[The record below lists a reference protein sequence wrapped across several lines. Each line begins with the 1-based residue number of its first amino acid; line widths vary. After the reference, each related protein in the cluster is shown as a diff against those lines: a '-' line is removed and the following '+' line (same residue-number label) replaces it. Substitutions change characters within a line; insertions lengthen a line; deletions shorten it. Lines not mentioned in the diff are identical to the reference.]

1 MHDRAQGFSM
11 HSIDIKRKHSLEH
24 KKAKTAVQHVADH
37 VSEKF
42 GIEYAWEGDTLHF
55 QRSGV
60 DGHIKVNPKSIH
72 VIADLGFFLSALKS
86 PMEREINRYLD
97 EEFS

>member
-1 MHDRAQGFSM
+1 M
-11 HSIDIKRKHSLEH
+11 HSIDIKRTHSLTH
-24 KKAKTAVQHVADH
+24 DKAKTAVQHVADH
-37 VSEKF
+37 IAKKF
-42 GIEYAWEGDTLHF
+42 DVDCTWQGNTLSF

-72 VIADLGFFLSALKS
+72 VIADLGFFLSALKH
-86 PMEREINRYLD
+86 PIEREINRYLD

>member
-1 MHDRAQGFSM
+1 M
-11 HSIDIKRKHSLEH
+11 HSIDIKRTHSLPH
-24 KKAKTAVQHVADH
+24 DKAKTAVQHVADH
-37 VSEKF
+37 IAEKF
-42 GIEYAWEGDTLHF
+42 GVDCAWEGNTLSF

-60 DGHIKVNPKSIH
+60 DGHIKVNPKSVH
-72 VIADLGFFLSALKS
+72 VIADLGFFLSALKY